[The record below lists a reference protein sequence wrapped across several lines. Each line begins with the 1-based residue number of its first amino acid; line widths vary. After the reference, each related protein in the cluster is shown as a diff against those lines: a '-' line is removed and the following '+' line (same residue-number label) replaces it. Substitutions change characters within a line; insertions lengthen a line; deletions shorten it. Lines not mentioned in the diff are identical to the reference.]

1 MKKIL
6 VLSFV
11 LLFTACSL
19 YNNKNTVD
27 NNTEK
32 EKNDYI
38 KYVQKLEKVEKSSSE
53 MPFDINVKY
62 DKLTADEIRYQVIID
77 NPKGN
82 ITNIKALAIH
92 DKQTD
97 DVFPSVGI
105 FEEKMKLIPLEKPEG
120 IILVGYIPYTK
131 SLESFKCEIKVLIS
145 YTYENNDY
153 INYYVTKK

>member
-1 MKKIL
+1 MKRIIM
-6 VLSFV
+6 LSFI

-19 YNNKNTVD
+19 YKENSTVD

-38 KYVQKLEKVEKSSSE
+38 KYVQKLEKVQKSSSE

-62 DKLTADEIRYQVIID
+62 DKLTDDEIRYQVIID
-77 NPKGN
+77 NPKGE
-82 ITNIKALAIH
+82 ITNIKSVAIH
-92 DKQTD
+92 NKQTD

-105 FEEKMKLIPLEKPEG
+105 FEKEMKLIPLEKPEG

-145 YTYENNDY
+145 YTYEKNDY